1 MEKTYRV
8 TFTQNGK
15 KFIEEVEADCKHD
28 AIEFVKEEHPGE
40 DWEAVLVAIDNEYF
54 R

>member
-8 TFTQNGK
+8 TFIRNGQK
-15 KFIEEVEADCKHD
+15 YSTEVEADCKHD
-28 AIEFVKEEHPGE
+28 AIEQTKEDTVGE
-40 DWEAVLVAIDNEYF
+40 DWEAELIAIDNEYF